1 MALITLEL
9 ETYANIKLCSLY
21 GFQCFLKLSSENGG
35 DLTGFFLTGWAMKLI
50 S

>member
-21 GFQCFLKLSSENGG
+21 GF
-35 DLTGFFLTGWAMKLI
+35 
-50 S
+50 